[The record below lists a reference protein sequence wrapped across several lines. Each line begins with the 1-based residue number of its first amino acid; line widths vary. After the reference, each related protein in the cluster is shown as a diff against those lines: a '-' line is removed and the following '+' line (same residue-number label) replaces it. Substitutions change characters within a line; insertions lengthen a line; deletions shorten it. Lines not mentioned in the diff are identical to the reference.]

1 MTVFSNI
8 AFDDHEQVVFCSDPD
23 TGLKAIIAIHST
35 ALGPAAGGCRMWNYA
50 SDEEAIV
57 DVLRLSR
64 GMSYKNAMAGLA
76 LGGGKAVIIGDAK
89 KDKTPELMRAFG
101 RFVERVAGRYIT
113 AEDVGMSTADMAYVR
128 EETSYVVG
136 LDTGAA
142 ASGDPSPYTAHGIF
156 SGVRSA
162 LRAKFGSDDLKG
174 VRVAI
179 QGLGNV
185 GFNLARE
192 LAEAGAILKVADIE
206 PSRVERAVRELG
218 AKAVDINEILFEDVD
233 VLAPCAL
240 GAIIND
246 ETIDKIKAQVIAG
259 GANNQ
264 LARDDHGKRL
274 NDMGILYAPDYVIN
288 GGGIMNCSLEYEGR
302 FTAPADSMNWVEGI
316 GSTLDEIFAEAKASG
331 RPTNEVADSLARQ
344 RIAEAKSNKAKSK
357 KAAA

>member
-8 AFDDHEQVVFCSDPD
+8 AFDDHEQVVFCSDPN
-23 TGLKAIIAIHST
+23 TGLKAIIAVHST

-50 SDEEAIV
+50 SDEEALI

-64 GMSYKNAMAGLA
+64 GMSYKNAMAGLS

-101 RFVERVAGRYIT
+101 RFVERLGGTYTT
-113 AEDVGMSTADMAYVR
+113 AEDVGMSTADMDYVR

-136 LDTGAA
+136 LDSGA
-142 ASGDPSPYTAHGIF
+142 GDPSPYTAHGVF
-156 SGVRSA
+156 SGIQAA
-162 LRAKFGSDDLKG
+162 LRAKAGHDDLNG

-192 LAEAGAILKVADIE
+192 LAEAGAILTVADIE
-206 PSRVERAVRELG
+206 PTRAERAVRELG
-218 AKAVDINEILFEDVD
+218 AKAVGIDEILFADVD

-240 GAIIND
+240 GAVVND
-246 ETIDKIKAQVIAG
+246 QSIDKIKAGIIAG

-264 LARDDHGKRL
+264 LARDDHGQKL
-274 NDMGILYAPDYVIN
+274 NEMGILYAPDYVIN
-288 GGGIMNCSLEYEGR
+288 GGGIMNCSLEIEGR
-302 FTAPADSMNWVEGI
+302 VTTPAESMIWMEGI
-316 GSTLDEIFAEAKASG
+316 GATLDEVFAEAKVSG
-331 RPTNEVADSLARQ
+331 KPTNEVADALARE
-344 RIAEAKSNKAKSK
+344 RMAKAKANK
-357 KAAA
+357 RKAGKAAA